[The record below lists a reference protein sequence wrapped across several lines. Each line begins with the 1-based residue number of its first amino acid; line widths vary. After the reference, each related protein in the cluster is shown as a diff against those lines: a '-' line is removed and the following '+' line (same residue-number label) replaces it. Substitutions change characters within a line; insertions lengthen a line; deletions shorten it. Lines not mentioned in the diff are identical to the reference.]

1 MTQQNNVERILA
13 RFFQKSTLMHMF
25 IIIIIMIFMTDAMY
39 YDENINKM
47 KTQIEIAKKK
57 TNKRKTNQ
65 LVDLYTSHYHHH
77 HRQIYK

>member
-39 YDENINKM
+39 YDENINKT
-47 KTQIEIAKKK
+47 KTQSEIAKKNERTK
-57 TNKRKTNQ
+57 DQPVGRFIYIT
-65 LVDLYTSHYHHH
+65 LLSSSDL
-77 HRQIYK
+77 